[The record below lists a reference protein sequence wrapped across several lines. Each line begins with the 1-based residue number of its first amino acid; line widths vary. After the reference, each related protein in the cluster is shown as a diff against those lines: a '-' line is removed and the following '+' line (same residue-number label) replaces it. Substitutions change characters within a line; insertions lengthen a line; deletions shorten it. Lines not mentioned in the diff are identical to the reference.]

1 MLYFQDRDDSTGSD
15 SSVKKRRGEE
25 DKHKDKNGVEEKR
38 KVVSDRKRYAT
49 NVSTKLLIRIS
60 LCFQVSV

>member
-1 MLYFQDRDDSTGSD
+1 MLYFQDREDSTGSD

-49 NVSTKLLIRIS
+49 NAPIKLLINYFCACR
-60 LCFQVSV
+60 